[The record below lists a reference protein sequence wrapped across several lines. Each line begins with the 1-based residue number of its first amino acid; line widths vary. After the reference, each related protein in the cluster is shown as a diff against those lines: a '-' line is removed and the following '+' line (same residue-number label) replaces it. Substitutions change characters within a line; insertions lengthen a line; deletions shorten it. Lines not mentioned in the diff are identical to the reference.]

1 MEGAKIE
8 FSDTVKIISIG
19 IKETGKTSFF
29 NRYVNNKFTEKYNPT
44 FSTEVDKRWYEDK
57 KRKLYPFELRE
68 LVCDKGKE
76 DLFKSFLTMGAHG
89 IIFLV
94 DAKNPDSREK

>member
-1 MEGAKIE
+1 MEGAKKL
-8 FSDTVKIISIG
+8 KIIIIG
-19 IKETGKTSFF
+19 IKRTGKTSFF

-44 FSTEVDKRWYEDK
+44 FSTEVDQRLYEDK
-57 KRKLYPFELRE
+57 KGKLYPFELRE

-76 DLFKSFLTMGAHG
+76 DLFKSYLTMGAHG